1 MTQKTKI
8 EQYNTHP
15 QIQKPKLGGGGGG
28 GVNASAPGRVGSS
41 CPTRDIGRG
50 ALFKNPMILNR
61 SL

>member
-8 EQYNTHP
+8 EQYDTHP
-15 QIQKPKLGGGGGG
+15 QIQKPKLGGGW
-28 GVNASAPGRVGSS
+28 VNACAPGRVGSS
-41 CPTRDIGRG
+41 CPTRDIGRV